1 METQCTP
8 TFDTSCDTVLHTAY
22 KQECKTIKDVE
33 CRIVN
38 LEKYGKYSQ
47 KKICTEV
54 PTQKCVPVPVKV
66 EGQKCVNI
74 PTQSCQTVPVVASV
88 PVPKKQCFKKPR
100 KVCQTLVTTK
110 PKVVTEKIPKTIC
123 GHDQKLKQKAPS
135 PKKAVKQRQHRFDED
150 ELFQGS
156 MNYPQRVYIDSDKSQ
171 SATEEEKIPVY
182 DEFPHHPQNNFLKHP
197 PHYSKAQE
205 EPQLTY
211 KKEDIPLYE
220 EPSNFISPTHEFDLA
235 NDDYE
240 QEEYNVEP
248 KEVQDFNGFS
258 KDEYE
263 PEEYDVKQK
272 EDIDYQEY
280 NYNGPNEFDTNGKE
294 DDEYNE
300 YKYKTQA
307 QAQALQ
313 NYYKEISKHHQEK
326 YLQQHNIDPY
336 FGQINR
342 VAFDDFENTNQ
353 FNNNFYNDEG
363 LSESKKISVISSD
376 KAKRHADDQLEEYI
390 SGTLSVPANV
400 EELSNGS
407 TKKVHS

>member
-8 TFDTSCDTVLHTAY
+8 TFDTSCDTVLQTAY

-110 PKVVTEKIPKTIC
+110 PKVVTEKIPKTVC

-135 PKKAVKQRQHRFDED
+135 SKKVVKQRQHRFDQD

-156 MNYPQRVYIDSDKSQ
+156 INYPQRVHLDSDESQ
-171 SATEEEKIPVY
+171 SASEEVKIPVY
-182 DEFPHHPQNNFLKHP
+182 DEFPQHHENDFQKRPSYYSRPQN
-197 PHYSKAQE
+197 

-211 KKEDIPLYE
+211 KKEDIPLFE
-220 EPSNFISPTHEFDLA
+220 EPSNFISPKQEFDLA
-235 NDDYE
+235 QDEYE
-240 QEEYNVEP
+240 QEEYSIEP
-248 KEVQDFNGFS
+248 KEMHDFHDFAKNEYVAENYDENQNEDSDYHEFNYRSPKEYIMDS
-258 KDEYE
+258 KENDAYNKY
-263 PEEYDVKQK
+263 EYDA
-272 EDIDYQEY
+272 
-280 NYNGPNEFDTNGKE
+280 P
-294 DDEYNE
+294 
-300 YKYKTQA
+300 A
-307 QAQALQ
+307 QAKALQ
-313 NYYKEISKHHQEK
+313 NYYKELKNQHQEK
-326 YLQQHNIDPY
+326 YFNSRKPQHQAVDPY
-336 FGQINR
+336 YGEMDR
-342 VAFDDFENTNQ
+342 KAFEN
-353 FNNNFYNDEG
+353 FNNNLYNEITSDDG
-363 LSESKKISVISSD
+363 TLSESRNIEIISSD
-376 KAKRHADDQLEEYI
+376 KAKRDLVDQHEEYDP
-390 SGTLSVPANV
+390 VHANV
-400 EELSNGS
+400 VEIRGIPTN
-407 TKKVHS
+407 